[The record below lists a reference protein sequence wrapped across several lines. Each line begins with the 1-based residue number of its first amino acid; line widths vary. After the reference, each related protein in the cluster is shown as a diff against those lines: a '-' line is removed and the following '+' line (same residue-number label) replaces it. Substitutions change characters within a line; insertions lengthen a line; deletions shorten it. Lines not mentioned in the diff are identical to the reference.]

1 MIEKMKKLFYILT
14 IASVTMYS
22 CDDFDLADSNIAL
35 QDLPG
40 YVAFN
45 GSGEDATISDVETTE
60 DGGDVSLNI
69 EVPTG
74 TLTDINVDFTFG
86 GTAVFGTD
94 FNVAGSDAAG
104 GSILLP
110 HNPND
115 VEDFDNVDIV
125 VTMLTD
131 GVADG
136 DKTLTITL
144 SGAAGTDGT
153 VFAVGRGGTDFLKSA
168 NVVISDID

>member
-1 MIEKMKKLFYILT
+1 MKKLFYILT
-14 IASVTMYS
+14 IVSFAIYS
-22 CDDFDLADSNIAL
+22 CDDFELADSDIAL

-45 GSGEDATISDVETTE
+45 GSGESATIDDENVAEG
-60 DGGDVSLNI
+60 DPDVSFNI

-74 TLTDINVDFTFG
+74 TLSDITVDFTFG

-94 FNVAGSDAAG
+94 FTVANSAAG
-104 GSILLP
+104 GGSIVLP

-115 VEDFDNVDIV
+115 VEDFDNVDLVI
-125 VTMLTD
+125 TILTD

-144 SGAAGTDGT
+144 AGATGDDGT

-168 NVVISDID
+168 NVNISDID

>member
-1 MIEKMKKLFYILT
+1 MKKLFYILT

-22 CDDFDLADSNIAL
+22 CDDFDLEDSDIAL

-45 GSGEDATISDVETTE
+45 GPGEDATFDDVSTSE

-74 TLTDINVDFTFG
+74 TLVDINVDFTFG

-94 FNVAGSDAAG
+94 FTVAGATASG
-104 GSILLP
+104 GSVLLP

-125 VTMLTD
+125 VSMLTD

-136 DKTLTITL
+136 EKTLTVTL

-153 VFAVGRGGTDFLKSA
+153 VFAVGRGGTDMLKSA
-168 NVVISDID
+168 NVVIADID